1 MDGVVYAPVDN
12 LCDLSQLTTRWRG
25 GSESLTEYIWV
36 EIIV

>member
-1 MDGVVYAPVDN
+1 MN
-12 LCDLSQLTTRWRG
+12 IEFINFCDLSQLTTRWRG